1 VKEKTMSIEPAAA
14 PARTLEDEKR
24 VAHVLYILHL
34 LAPFTA
40 WLLAAVAVILG
51 AYNRADVRGTFLES
65 HFSWLSRT
73 FWWGLLWIVVFGLV
87 SVLLVIT
94 VILIPLA
101 YLLYLGLFVW
111 YLYRVVKGWIRLNK
125 GQPIA

>member
-1 VKEKTMSIEPAAA
+1 MSIEPAAA
-14 PARTLEDEKR
+14 PVRTLDDEKR
-24 VAHVLYILHL
+24 LAHILYFLHL

-51 AYNRADVRGTFLES
+51 AYHRDDVRGTFLES

-73 FWWGLLWIVVFGLV
+73 FWWGLVWIVVFGIL
-87 SVLLVIT
+87 SVLFFIT

-111 YLYRVVKGWIRLNK
+111 YLYRVVKGWTRLNK
-125 GQPIA
+125 GQPVT

>member
-1 VKEKTMSIEPAAA
+1 MSIEPAAA

-51 AYNRADVRGTFLES
+51 AYNRSDVKGTFLES

-73 FWWGLLWIVVFGLV
+73 FWWGLVWIVVFGLV

>member
-1 VKEKTMSIEPAAA
+1 MSIEPAAA

>member
-1 VKEKTMSIEPAAA
+1 MSTEPAAA
-14 PARTLEDEKR
+14 PARTLDDEKR

-51 AYNRADVRGTFLES
+51 AYNRGDVRGTFLES

-73 FWWGLLWIVVFGLV
+73 FWWGLVWVVVFGLV
-87 SVLLVIT
+87 SVLLVVT
-94 VILIPLA
+94 VVLIPLA
-101 YLLYLGLFVW
+101 YLLFLGLTVW
-111 YLYRVVKGWIRLNK
+111 YLYRVIKGWIRLNK

>member
-1 VKEKTMSIEPAAA
+1 
-14 PARTLEDEKR
+14 
-24 VAHVLYILHL
+24 
-34 LAPFTA
+34 
-40 WLLAAVAVILG
+40 
-51 AYNRADVRGTFLES
+51 VRGTFLES

-73 FWWGLLWIVVFGLV
+73 FWWGLVWIVVFGLV

-94 VILIPLA
+94 VILIPVA

>member
-1 VKEKTMSIEPAAA
+1 MSIEPAAA

-51 AYNRADVRGTFLES
+51 AYNRDDVRGTFLES

-73 FWWGLLWIVVFGLV
+73 FWWGLVWIVVFGIL
-87 SVLLVIT
+87 SVLLFIT

>member
-1 VKEKTMSIEPAAA
+1 MSIEPAAA

-51 AYNRADVRGTFLES
+51 AYNRADVRGTCLES

>member
-1 VKEKTMSIEPAAA
+1 MSIEPAAA

-73 FWWGLLWIVVFGLV
+73 FWWGLVWIVVFGIL
-87 SVLLVIT
+87 SVLFFIT

-111 YLYRVVKGWIRLNK
+111 YLYRVVKGWTRLNK
-125 GQPIA
+125 GQPVA

>member
-1 VKEKTMSIEPAAA
+1 MSTEPAAA
-14 PARTLEDEKR
+14 PARTLDDEKR

-51 AYNRADVRGTFLES
+51 AYNRGDVRGTFLES

-73 FWWGLLWIVVFGLV
+73 FWWGLVWVVVFGLV
-87 SVLLVIT
+87 SVLLVVT
-94 VILIPLA
+94 VVLIPLA
-101 YLLYLGLFVW
+101 YLLFLGLTVW
-111 YLYRVVKGWIRLNK
+111 YLYRVIKGWIRLNK
-125 GQPIA
+125 GQPVA